1 VPKSQSK
8 KPANRPGRPRIMGP
22 SPAQAGLSPATPLPP
37 LPTEQAL
44 VPPIDTREPCFHCG
58 TKVKW
63 DTRHCPTCKKL
74 QPRPDWYLPPDS
86 KVRLVALTAI
96 AMRLAG
102 MSDPDICKAL
112 NISEKSL
119 SPYIYRAGKNGW
131 LDIDNPKARIQYQL
145 MHKAVA
151 NLDGML
157 GNDDPLAAKTIRH
170 ETTMKLL
177 EGTVFREF
185 EEQKEAPPTQTV
197 VAIKIEMPSGPT
209 QTMRDETT
217 GGLPA
222 YVVEGETK

>member
-1 VPKSQSK
+1 MPKSRSK
-8 KPANRPGRPRIMGP
+8 MPARRPGRPRIMGP
-22 SPAQAGLSPATPLPP
+22 SPAQAGLSTEFVLPP
-37 LPTEQAL
+37 NSTEQAL
-44 VPPIDTREPCFHCG
+44 APPLDTREPCFHCG

-63 DTRHCPTCKKL
+63 DTRNCPICGKL

-86 KVRLVALTAI
+86 KVRIVALTAI
-96 AMRLAG
+96 AMRIAG

-145 MHKAVA
+145 MHRAVS
-151 NLDGML
+151 NLDEML
-157 GNDDPLAAKTIRH
+157 ENDAPLATKTIRH

-185 EEQKEAPPTQTV
+185 EEQKESAPNQTV
-197 VAIKIEMPSGPT
+197 VAIRIDMPSGP
-209 QTMRDETT
+209 QQQMRDDTT
-217 GGLPA
+217 SGTPA
-222 YVVEGETK
+222 YIDVESK